1 MGEVTETVNV
11 LGQGEVVNLSS
22 SEHSGL
28 LSSQQL
34 DLMIARGRD
43 VMNVLKVMPGVNQIT
58 SLPWGEQVETDVGA
72 GSQSL
77 GGQFGTLSP
86 NIQGL
91 RSWMNG
97 LTLDGQAGG
106 DTDWVGL
113 WNEIVSIDAVSEVKA
128 VLTNYQAEYGRTG
141 GAQINVISKSGTRD
155 FHGGAYWFKRHE
167 NLNANDF
174 INNKFGL
181 PKSIYRFS
189 NFGFTFGGPFYI
201 PDKFNANKEKV
212 FFFYSQEHWQVKLP
226 SALFRSTLPTQ
237 LERQGDFSQTL
248 DVAGNLVPIID
259 PLTGQQFQGNR
270 IPPGWINPNGQAL
283 LNVFPQPN
291 SLDRAVTNGVYNFE
305 WRDTVEQPK
314 LQMLLKVDLLPTRNN
329 RLTLRL
335 RHWDTDTRGFT
346 QWNGWANSLLPFVH
360 SHYKF
365 TSDSALLAWTRT
377 FSPVVVNEL
386 NVAFRGVKELRSPR
400 TPTEYDPALRQNVG
414 YTLGQ
419 FYPGANPYGFIPE
432 ALFGGVQSNP
442 SLVTDGRIGNDG
454 GDQRYQL
461 TNNLSWNRGSHTFK
475 FGFYFERQS
484 NSEGDRIHPSGS
496 RSGRFDFS
504 RDPFNPLDTNW
515 AFSNA
520 LVGNFLS
527 YVESTRSSLHKG
539 KADIVNGSLKTP
551 GRLPAGSLSTTG
563 YALAGIRLGR
573 CLVEQEAVPGCWIA
587 MTLRMCRSSTS
598 LLWTLLA
605 IA

>member
-1 MGEVTETVNV
+1 M
-11 LGQGEVVNLSS
+11 
-22 SEHSGL
+22 
-28 LSSQQL
+28 
-34 DLMIARGRD
+34 
-43 VMNVLKVMPGVNQIT
+43 
-58 SLPWGEQVETDVGA
+58 
-72 GSQSL
+72 
-77 GGQFGTLSP
+77 
-86 NIQGL
+86 
-91 RSWMNG
+91 
-97 LTLDGQAGG
+97 
-106 DTDWVGL
+106 
-113 WNEIVSIDAVSEVKA
+113 
-128 VLTNYQAEYGRTG
+128 
-141 GAQINVISKSGTRD
+141 
-155 FHGGAYWFKRHE
+155 
-167 NLNANDF
+167 
-174 INNKFGL
+174 
-181 PKSIYRFS
+181 
-189 NFGFTFGGPFYI
+189 
-201 PDKFNANKEKV
+201 
-212 FFFYSQEHWQVKLP
+212 
-226 SALFRSTLPTQ
+226 
-237 LERQGDFSQTL
+237 
-248 DVAGNLVPIID
+248 AGNLVPIID

-270 IPPGWINPNGQAL
+270 IPPGRINPNGQAL
-283 LNVFPQPN
+283 LNVFPHPN

-314 LQMLLKVDLLPTRNN
+314 LQMLPKVDLLPTRNN

-335 RHWDTDTRGFT
+335 RHWNTDTRGFT
-346 QWNGWANSLLPFVH
+346 QWNGWANSLLPSVV

-461 TNNLSWNRGSHTFK
+461 TDNLSWNRGSHTFK

-504 RDPFNPLDTNW
+504 RDPLTRWIQTGRFPM
-515 AFSNA
+515 
-520 LVGNFLS
+520 
-527 YVESTRSSLHKG
+527 RSSETSFPMWNLPDLPCI
-539 KADIVNGSLKTP
+539 KARPTSSNGSLKTH
-551 GRLPAGSLSTTG
+551 GRLPADSLSTTG

-573 CLVEQEAVPGCWIA
+573 CLVEREADVLGA
-587 MTLRMCRSSTS
+587 GS
-598 LLWTLLA
+598 L
-605 IA
+605 